1 MVYRKT
7 GFCNVYLCF
16 VSAFSFCIM
25 GINGCVIIRA
35 EKERIA
41 ISPKKELGRKG
52 S

>member
-1 MVYRKT
+1 
-7 GFCNVYLCF
+7 
-16 VSAFSFCIM
+16 M